1 MQVIGMI
8 HYLTGLTRSDLEFIT
23 HRCSRFS
30 ENLKV
35 LHELAVRKN
44 SKYLP
49 GTKDRGII
57 FEPDKDKGIEC
68 YIDADFAQKISY
80 PELVI
85 PYSMLDVQSYGRVNF
100 SRK

>member
-1 MQVIGMI
+1 MCKIQW
-8 HYLTGLTRSDLEFIT
+8 RS
-23 HRCSRFS
+23 
-30 ENLKV
+30 KV
-35 LHELAVRKN
+35 LHELAIRTI

-49 GTKDRGII
+49 GAKNRGII
-57 FEPDKDKGIEC
+57 FEPDKDTGLEY